1 MTTTTR
7 PGELTLEEFLKN
19 AEEGVLD
26 DRIEAFMPP
35 EMYGPP
41 TSAERAAARRTGR
54 ARATRGDGK
63 VASRR
68 AGKRG

>member
-1 MTTTTR
+1 MTTTMR

-41 TSAERAAARRTGR
+41 TVGEQASVRRKGR
-54 ARATRGDGK
+54 AGAVRSNDTA
-63 VASRR
+63 ASRR
-68 AGKRG
+68 AGRRA